1 MSSRFAPGARGE
13 NAADRRLAVRFTAPA
28 PSYGLPSLCQVED
41 RVERLICLACAGR
54 MPRSLQD
61 VGALRCHDCIDEQVP
76 VSAFVLRLQLRLIL
90 LRKLRRAA

>member
-1 MSSRFAPGARGE
+1 
-13 NAADRRLAVRFTAPA
+13 
-28 PSYGLPSLCQVED
+28 
-41 RVERLICLACAGR
+41 